1 MTTNNRGLVSA
12 SKDELMAIWLFD
24 DDLFRLFDFSK
35 FVLWCKITGVKVN
48 GRFRIDKRSNKFR
61 NGRTLRWVS

>member
-24 DDLFRLFDFSK
+24 DDIFQLFAFSEWL
-35 FVLWCKITGVKVN
+35 LWCRITGVK
-48 GRFRIDKRSNKFR
+48 IS
-61 NGRTLRWVS
+61 

>member
-1 MTTNNRGLVSA
+1 MALAAAGGHDTWRNGMRINQDGLVSA

-35 FVLWCKITGVKVN
+35 FVLWCKIVGVKVN
-48 GRFRIDKRSNKFR
+48 G
-61 NGRTLRWVS
+61 